1 MANVTLRKKQLAN
14 NKSSL
19 YLDFFPAIINPKT
32 GKTSRR
38 EFLGE
43 HIYDKPKNDLEK
55 VHNKTTLEF
64 ADVIR
69 SKRLMQLRD
78 KEFGLKENVSFE
90 TDFIEF
96 YASIVEEYYNEGT
109 ESNYGGWKASLNY
122 FKEFA
127 GTKLP
132 STLLTEEHVTKY
144 RKFLLETNSL
154 KTKTQKLAVNTAS
167 AYYKNFV
174 MVLKKA
180 YKKNILT
187 KNLAEDVRFIKEEET
202 YREYLSEKELEVLW
216 STHCDFVKVKH
227 MAFLA
232 VFTGLRFIDI
242 KTLKHSQVYSDTHQ
256 GSYIKIREQKTGNLY
271 NHPINETVLKIIEL
285 QEKENE
291 FVFGSIKYHE
301 ITRPLKK
308 WITDSGIIKKIS
320 FHNFRHTYATLQLAN
335 GTDIYTVSKLLGHK
349 NVSTT
354 QLYTKVMDKNKV
366 LAANRINL
374 NLDGL

>member
-1 MANVTLRKKQLAN
+1 MANVTLRRKQLAN

-19 YLDFFPAIINPKT
+19 YLDFFPAIVNPKT

-43 HIYDKPKNDLEK
+43 HIYDKPKNEIEK

-69 SKRLMQLRD
+69 AKRLMQLRD

-90 TDFIEF
+90 TDFIQF
-96 YASIVEEYYNEGT
+96 YDSIVEEYYNEGT
-109 ESNYGGWKASLNY
+109 KSNHASWKSSLKY
-122 FKEFA
+122 FTEFA

-132 STLLTEEHVTKY
+132 STLLTEEHVIKY

-154 KTKTQKLAVNTAS
+154 KTKTQKLSVNTAS

-202 YREYLSEKELEVLW
+202 YREYLSENELEILW
-216 STHCDFVKVKH
+216 STNCDFVKVKH

-242 KTLKHSQVYSDTHQ
+242 KNLKYTQVFTDTHQ
-256 GSYIKIREQKTGNLY
+256 GSYIKIREQKTGSLY
-271 NHPINETVLKIIEL
+271 NHPINDTVLKIIEL
-285 QEKENE
+285 QENENE
-291 FVFGSIKYHE
+291 FVFGNIIYHE

-308 WITDSGIIKKIS
+308 WLADAGIQKKIS

-349 NVSTT
+349 NGSTT

-374 NLDGL
+374 KLDGL